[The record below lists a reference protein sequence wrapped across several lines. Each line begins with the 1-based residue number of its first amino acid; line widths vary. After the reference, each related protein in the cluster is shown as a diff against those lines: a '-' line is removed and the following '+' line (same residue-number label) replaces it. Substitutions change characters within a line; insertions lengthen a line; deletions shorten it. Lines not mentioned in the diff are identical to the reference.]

1 MAGKSAEEKQA
12 IMKKNFEK
20 LDKDGDGS
28 LNFEE
33 LKDMLIK
40 GNPTFTH
47 NQCLELYNKADT
59 NGDGRI
65 QFEEFLTY
73 IYNKTANNVADKK
86 GGRGARLAEANTV
99 GDDGTEIDW
108 GHCERTFVAFA
119 GQDMDGK
126 EFIKFCKDVKLVNKN
141 FTPTDVD
148 LIFAKVVPKGKRRM
162 DFPQFKDAVRHIA
175 KKKKQTNRAIQ
186 ELVCAADGP
195 VFAGTKAEYNK
206 FYDDKSTYTGSATYN
221 EKFAGVDPNAVLG
234 RHEKMVAEGDAKLK
248 ASVEE
253 EEDWGEC
260 QRVFYLFAGASGDLD
275 GKEFALMCREIGGL
289 LRGAFRD
296 VDIDTVFASCAKGE
310 RRIQFAHFQD
320 IVRKISIKK
329 DEETRVTQACIGR
342 SKGPTLHGVTE
353 AGYNR
358 FHDDKSSYT
367 GTHYTDGRHN
377 CD

>member
-1 MAGKSAEEKQA
+1 MAGMSADQKKE
-12 IMKKNFEK
+12 IMKKNFDK

-47 NQCLELYNKADT
+47 PQCLELYNKADT

-65 QFEEFLTY
+65 GFDEFLTY
-73 IYNKTANNVADKK
+73 IYGKTANSAADKK
-86 GGRGARLAEANTV
+86 GGRHARLAAGSGV
-99 GDDGTEIDW
+99 DDDGTEIDW

-126 EFIKFCKDVKLVNKN
+126 EFMKFCKDIKLINKAL
-141 FTPTDVD
+141 TPTDID

-175 KKKKQTNRAIQ
+175 KKRKATNRAIQ
-186 ELVCAADGP
+186 ELVCASDGP
-195 VFAGTKAEYNK
+195 AFAGTKAEYNK
-206 FYDDKSTYTGSATYN
+206 FYDDKSLYTGSATYN
-221 EKFAGVDPNAVLG
+221 EKFEGTIKAGTVNKHD
-234 RHEKMVAEGDAKLK
+234 KMVAEGDAKLK
-248 ASVEE
+248 ASEAS
-253 EEDWGEC
+253 EEDWGGC
-260 QRVFYLFAGASGDLD
+260 QHVFYLFAGASGDLD

-310 RRIQFAHFQD
+310 RRIQFAQFQD
-320 IVRKISIKK
+320 IVRKIAIKK
-329 DEETRVTQACIGR
+329 DEDTSSTQACIGR
-342 SKGPTLHGVTE
+342 SNGPTLHGVTE

-358 FHDDKSSYT
+358 FHDDKSAYT
-367 GTHYTDGRHN
+367 GTHYTDGRHS